1 MLLPGNYKVQISRC
15 SDSDDMLMNDTI
27 IDEEAEGFDKPNI
40 RLLFN
45 LFMKNRGYETEDCV
59 PRKPPK

>member
-1 MLLPGNYKVQISRC
+1 
-15 SDSDDMLMNDTI
+15 MNDTI